1 VPTPEKDY
9 AFFQA
14 GVGEL
19 VDYLLS
25 GELFWQLSVREADLP
40 RLTIGG
46 LLLARACLRARLTAP
61 VAQADLTAL
70 EGRLDA
76 IRSKWRS
83 TWERKAGREV
93 HARLDL
99 WHNFLADY
107 GREPPYQYC
116 QSPEN
121 HADMYPQEVRWRV
134 MLQLLAGEFPWP
146 PHESGALSSLDAVLK
161 SYWLAGEF
169 IWEVD
174 LSTAFPQRDYWFLFG
189 KLKRSNNV

>member
-19 VDYLLS
+19 ADYLLS

-46 LLLARACLRARLTAP
+46 LLLARARLRARLASQ
-61 VAQADLTAL
+61 VIRADLTAL
-70 EGRLDA
+70 EGQLDK
-76 IRSKWRS
+76 IRSKWRLA
-83 TWERKAGREV
+83 WERKAGREV

-99 WHNFLADY
+99 WQNYLTDY
-107 GREPPYQYC
+107 RKA
-116 QSPEN
+116 PEN

-134 MLQLLAGEFPWP
+134 MLQLLSGEFPWSP
-146 PHESGALSSLDAVLK
+146 GEQEILSSMDVVLK
-161 SYWLAGEF
+161 SHWLPGEF
-169 IWEVD
+169 IWEAD

-189 KLKRSNNV
+189 KLKRSDNV

>member
-1 VPTPEKDY
+1 MPTPEKDY

-46 LLLARACLRARLTAP
+46 LLLARARLRARLASP
-61 VAQADLTAL
+61 VNRADLTAL
-70 EGRLDA
+70 EGQLDT

-83 TWERKAGREV
+83 AWERKAGREV

-99 WHNFLADY
+99 WHNYLTDD
-107 GREPPYQYC
+107 R
-116 QSPEN
+116 QSPGKYTG
-121 HADMYPQEVRWRV
+121 MYPQEVRWRV
-134 MLQLLAGEFPWP
+134 MLQLLSSEFSWSPGEQ
-146 PHESGALSSLDAVLK
+146 EILSSLDGVLK
-161 SYWLAGEF
+161 SHWLPGEF
-169 IWEVD
+169 IWEAD
-174 LSTAFPQRDYWFLFG
+174 LMADFPQQEYWFMYG
-189 KLKRSNNV
+189 KIKRSDNV

>member
-25 GELFWQLSVREADLP
+25 GELFWQLSVHEADLP

-46 LLLARACLRARLTAP
+46 LLLARARLQARFASP
-61 VAQADLTAL
+61 VTRADLTAL
-70 EGRLDA
+70 EGQLDT

-83 TWERKAGREV
+83 AWERKAGREV

-99 WHNFLADY
+99 WHNYLTDDL
-107 GREPPYQYC
+107 
-116 QSPEN
+116 QSPEK
-121 HADMYPQEVRWRV
+121 HTGMYPQEVRWRV
-134 MLQLLAGEFPWP
+134 MLQLLSSEFLWSPGEQ
-146 PHESGALSSLDAVLK
+146 EILSSLDVVLM
-161 SYWLAGEF
+161 SHWLPGEF
-169 IWEVD
+169 IWEAD

-189 KLKRSNNV
+189 KLKRSDNV